1 MSYQLSAVVADVEL
15 LREQTADLDHAVLAA
30 LRQDFALLP
39 VTPQLVLELTGRL
52 PDFCTDVPSA
62 AQPFQLVLSPAPTD
76 DGSGS
81 RRGELELSQ
90 VLARWSRQGPVAY
103 LEAEFAGGLGH
114 QSAVVWLGG
123 AVSWGPCF
131 DDALDRPRTEW
142 PINAALA
149 RLGAEPGPW
158 IDPFAELGLHL
169 ERDTAGW
176 LAHGRRG
183 LSADYWDDL
192 AEEWEQQ
199 QSEQHQQPPRPGP
212 VGDWGIP

>member
-15 LREQTADLDHAVLAA
+15 LREQTAGLDHAVLAA

-39 VTPQLVLELTGRL
+39 VTPQLVQELTGHL
-52 PDFCTDVPSA
+52 PDFATGEPSA
-62 AQPFQLVLSPAPTD
+62 EQPFRLVLSPTL
-76 DGSGS
+76 GG
-81 RRGELELSQ
+81 L
-90 VLARWSRQGPVAY
+90 LARWSRQGPVAY

-114 QSAVVWLGG
+114 QAAVVWLAGE
-123 AVSWGPCF
+123 VTWGPHV
-131 DDALDRPRTEW
+131 DHTLDRPRAEW

-149 RLGAEPGPW
+149 RLGVEPGAW

-183 LSADYWDDL
+183 LSADYWDEL
-192 AEEWEQQ
+192 AEEWEQG
-199 QSEQHQQPPRPGP
+199 QSDFDQQPLRPGP

>member
-15 LREQTADLDHAVLAA
+15 LREQTANLDHAVLAA

-39 VTPQLVLELTGRL
+39 VTPQLVTELTGEL
-52 PDFCTDVPSA
+52 PDFCTDEPSA
-62 AQPFQLVLSPAPTD
+62 AQPFQLVLS
-76 DGSGS
+76 SLVS
-81 RRGELELSQ
+81 EM
-90 VLARWSRQGPVAY
+90 LAGWSRQGPVAY

-123 AVSWGPCF
+123 AISWGPCF
-131 DDALDRPRTEW
+131 DGTLDGPRAQW

-169 ERDTAGW
+169 ERATAGW

-192 AEEWEQQ
+192 AEEWELR

-212 VGDWGIP
+212 VGDWGSA

>member
-39 VTPQLVLELTGRL
+39 VTPQLVQELTGRP
-52 PDFCTDVPSA
+52 PDFATDGPCA
-62 AQPFQLVLSPAPTD
+62 ERPFELVLSRPLA
-76 DGSGS
+76 
-81 RRGELELSQ
+81 EL
-90 VLARWSRQGPVAY
+90 LARWSTGGPVAY

-123 AVSWGPCF
+123 DVSWGPRY
-131 DDALDRPRTEW
+131 DDALDRPRAEW
-142 PINAALA
+142 PINTALA
-149 RLGAEPGPW
+149 RLGVEPGAW

-169 ERDTAGW
+169 ERDTDGW

-183 LSADYWDDL
+183 LSADYWDEL
-192 AEEWEQQ
+192 ADEWELR
-199 QSEQHQQPPRPGP
+199 QSGPHQQPLRPGP
-212 VGDWGIP
+212 VGDWGIA